1 MQTILDDGTKLI
13 QREKD
18 DLAYELK
25 RNRLMLAG
33 KVLSNSINI
42 GLKRVK
48 KEIFDEFT
56 VKMQN
61 EHH

>member
-42 GLKRVK
+42 GLKRAK